1 MSTFVIESKPRK
13 MTTGVNWRIDVLGP
27 DGPAK
32 DRLEEAIKGLKNHPA
47 KVARQS
53 LTDILALIDQFKYQ
67 IRHVEHTAGD
77 GEMESWLFVV
87 QN

>member
-13 MTTGVNWRIDVLGP
+13 LTTGVNWRIDVVGP

-32 DRLEEAIKGLKNHPA
+32 ARLEEAIKGLQNHPA

-53 LTDILALIDQFKYQ
+53 LIDVLALIDQFKYQ
-67 IRHVEHTAGD
+67 IKFVEHVEGS
-77 GEMESWLFVV
+77 GEAESWLFVV